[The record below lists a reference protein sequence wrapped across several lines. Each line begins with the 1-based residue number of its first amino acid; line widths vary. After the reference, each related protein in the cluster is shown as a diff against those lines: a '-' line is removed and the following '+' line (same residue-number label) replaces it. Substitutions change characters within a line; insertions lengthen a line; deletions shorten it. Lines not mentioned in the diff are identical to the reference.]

1 MRFRTLAVGALLAG
15 VLALGGSTAPAYAAE
30 EGEISHESEHCI
42 HLLEEDPAKTPA
54 DCHDAPNPILPA
66 TNELVF
72 GALSF
77 AVLFGL
83 MYKFAFPA
91 VTNAMQ
97 ARTNRIR
104 ENLDDA
110 ERVRTEAQT
119 ILEEYQ
125 RQLADARN
133 EANRIIEEARQTAEQ
148 LRRDL
153 MQRAEAEV
161 QELKARTQD
170 DINAARDRT
179 MNELRAQVAALAIEL
194 AEKVVES
201 TATSTRWGRGADGPG
216 AHRRLRRRPLRGGQG
231 RRVAG
236 HRGGRA
242 LPRGPHHRVV
252 GRAAHDAR

>member
-1 MRFRTLAVGALLAG
+1 MRFRKLVAGALLAG
-15 VLALGGSTAPAYAAE
+15 ALAVVGGATPAYAQEGE
-30 EGEISHESEHCI
+30 EHPEISHDAEVCI
-42 HLLEEDPAKTPA
+42 KTLEKGGTPA

-77 AVLFGL
+77 ALLFGL

-104 ENLDDA
+104 DNLDDA
-110 ERVRTEAQT
+110 ERVKTEAQT

-125 RQLADARN
+125 RQLSDARN

-161 QELKARTQD
+161 QELKVRTQD

-194 AEKVVES
+194 AEKVVE
-201 TATSTRWGRGADGPG
+201 ANLDRDAN
-216 AHRRLRRRPLRGGQG
+216 L
-231 RRVAG
+231 
-236 HRGGRA
+236 A
-242 LPRGPHHRVV
+242 LIDRYIDQV
-252 GRAAHDAR
+252 GSQR